1 MNIYISQSSLLTTKK
16 TTIMKNKQKLEL
28 TGLQELSYE
37 ELLKVEGG
45 SRIFKP
51 QTTILGSSV
60 MTFENLWK

>member
-1 MNIYISQSSLLTTKK
+1 
-16 TTIMKNKQKLEL
+16 MKSKQKLEL

-51 QTTILGSSV
+51 QTAILGSSV
-60 MTFENLWK
+60 MIFENLWK